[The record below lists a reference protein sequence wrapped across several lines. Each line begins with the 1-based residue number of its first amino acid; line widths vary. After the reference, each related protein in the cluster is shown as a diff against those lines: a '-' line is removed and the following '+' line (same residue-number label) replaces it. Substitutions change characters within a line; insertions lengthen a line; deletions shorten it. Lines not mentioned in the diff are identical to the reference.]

1 MTNFNNQIPNKLQ
14 NANYKIQYLHVKQ
27 QYIVWSIDIL
37 VIEYYLIFVHCF
49 LALTKNL
56 IRYPNLWIFNP

>member
-1 MTNFNNQIPNKLQ
+1 MTNLNNQIPNKLQ

-27 QYIVWSIDIL
+27 QCIVWSVDIL
-37 VIEYYLIFVHCF
+37 VIEYYFCF